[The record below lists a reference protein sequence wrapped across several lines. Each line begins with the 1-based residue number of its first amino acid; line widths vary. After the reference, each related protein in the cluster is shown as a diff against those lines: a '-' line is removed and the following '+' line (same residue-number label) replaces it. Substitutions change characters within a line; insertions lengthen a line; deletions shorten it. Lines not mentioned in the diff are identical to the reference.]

1 MRRLMGLTACIS
13 LFALTGVAYAEEAD
27 PETAQFMCDMTG
39 DCSGE
44 ADAAA
49 GTTEPAPAAAP
60 AKGARTSSTRGFSF
74 QRATTDG
81 PAAAPAPAASRPTQV
96 ASAPPVQKT
105 INRPAQV
112 GSANLQL
119 TFVSGSAILTEP
131 AKARLAKFA
140 NVLGGPKFAARRLRI
155 EGHTDSVGS
164 QRSNQALSQRR
175 AQAVADFL
183 IAAGLPASRFEVVG
197 FGSSRPLPGITPNS
211 AANRRVMA
219 VLL

>member
-13 LFALTGVAYAEEAD
+13 LFALTGVAYAAEPD

-39 DCSGE
+39 DCSDA

-49 GTTEPAPAAAP
+49 PASEPAPAAAP

-74 QRATTDG
+74 QRATSEG
-81 PAAAPAPAASRPTQV
+81 QAAAPAQASRPVQV
-96 ASAPPVQKT
+96 ASAPPVQKS
-105 INRPAQV
+105 INRPAQI
-112 GSANLQL
+112 GSANLNL

-140 NVLGGPKFAARRLRI
+140 AVLGGPKFAGRRVRI
-155 EGHTDSVGS
+155 EGHTDASGS
-164 QRSNQALSQRR
+164 QRSNQLLSQRR

-183 IAAGLPASRFEVVG
+183 VAAGLPASRFEVVG
-197 FGSSRPLPGITPNS
+197 FGSSRPLPGITADS